1 MSDSATTAD
10 FARKFRLALEALN
23 WSRTRCAR
31 ELRVDK
37 SVVSRWASG
46 LSQPSEHNLTLFTEA
61 IRQAYPNFPPG
72 AWRLSVADF
81 AARLNAVPV
90 QSPPAAPPDQILP
103 MTSAWD
109 RPALDRGAGVRQ
121 HEWRPGARVFC

>member
-1 MSDSATTAD
+1 MPLIGSTLIRVVSDSAATAD

-23 WSRTRCAR
+23 WSRARCAR

-37 SVVSRWASG
+37 SDVSRWTSG
-46 LSQPSEHNLTLFTEA
+46 VSPPSEHNLTLFTEA
-61 IRQAYPNFPPG
+61 IRQAYPNFPLG

-90 QSPPAAPPDQILP
+90 RRIRWS
-103 MTSAWD
+103 
-109 RPALDRGAGVRQ
+109 R
-121 HEWRPGARVFC
+121 